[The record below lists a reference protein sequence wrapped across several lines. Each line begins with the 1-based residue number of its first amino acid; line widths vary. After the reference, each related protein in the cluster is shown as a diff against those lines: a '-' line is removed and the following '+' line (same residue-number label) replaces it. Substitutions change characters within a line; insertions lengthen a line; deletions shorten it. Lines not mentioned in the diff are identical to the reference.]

1 MVDNKQAAA
10 ETATHSSKNDSTTND
25 TVYEDHTLQ
34 MRAAMESQGASD
46 VIQAMKWVERHPVA
60 WSAIAAKA
68 CRMTKR
74 DGRASMIALMGWA
87 RVEFGALAPIH
98 KNLQPALAYLLETE
112 FPLEIAFRHR
122 AARCRGWY

>member
-1 MVDNKQAAA
+1 MADKKQVAT
-10 ETATHSSKNDSTTND
+10 EIATHNTETDSTTND

-34 MRAAMESQGASD
+34 MRAAMESQGAAD
-46 VIQAMKWVERHPVA
+46 VIAAMKWVERHPVA

-112 FPLEIAFRHR
+112 FPLEIEFRHR

>member
-1 MVDNKQAAA
+1 MADKKQAA
-10 ETATHSSKNDSTTND
+10 TQVATHHTENDSTTSD
-25 TVYEDHTLQ
+25 QVYEDHNLQ
-34 MRAAMESQGASD
+34 MRAAMESKGALD
-46 VIQAMKWVERHPVA
+46 IIQAMKWVERHPVA

-112 FPLEIAFRHR
+112 FPLEIVFRHR